1 MNKKMVR
8 NIILLFLLASF
19 IGLNVAYGATTV
31 KTSGE
36 LHFCQYAGTRRALK
50 AVGYFILIAKILVPI
65 ILMAVVMKDLFGVVM
80 SGKSDDLSKILST
93 SIKRLIAGFIVFII
107 PSAIL
112 AAYDVL
118 GYGDQGE
125 LDKCFTCTLDVG
137 KCTVEDDDA
146 DDKKANTITTVNT
159 N

>member
-1 MNKKMVR
+1 
-8 NIILLFLLASF
+8 
-19 IGLNVAYGATTV
+19 
-31 KTSGE
+31 
-36 LHFCQYAGTRRALK
+36 
-50 AVGYFILIAKILVPI
+50 
-65 ILMAVVMKDLFGVVM
+65 MAVVMKDLFGVVM
-80 SGKSDDLSKILST
+80 SGKSDDLSKVIST